1 MKSIAAVGGHEE
13 TPADALTQ
21 PTGVTPANNSQH
33 ENEKGAS
40 QNTFNK
46 SKNTS
51 TGAEMSP
58 LAGHELDIATAPRR
72 NSKKWSQGTI
82 TWGEILSWMKKP
94 ADHKDCGN
102 YLLGTLNGDERNNKS
117 IVDRCAFTLDAD
129 YPQDGFLDR
138 LAARLDGVEW
148 LWHTTASSTP
158 DAPRYRVI
166 VPLAGHVS
174 PEVYRTAVTG
184 LMEDVDVTPQG
195 TKKREFDPSSAE
207 PERYMFKPSEGAPG
221 QFKWDLIP
229 GELLDAQDLITEG
242 GVEERPARCGE
253 ASTPVPAP
261 AAGSERDADSIREY
275 LKSAVMGEAME
286 LSMVEVNRNTALNK
300 AAFKLGTYSHYADVV
315 PDVIGEDAVRA
326 ALVDACKDNGL
337 TVDDGGI
344 NGVLATFESGWED
357 GAKQPK
363 DIPPPQNRTTQR
375 TPPVDGPLTLDMLTG
390 TDWEPVDLVAV
401 RRGQIKAP
409 EATLMRRVDGAF
421 LLTPGKTYS
430 FSGESGSGKSW
441 LALNTARE
449 VLENGGT
456 VLYLDFESDE
466 KDINARLKALGVP
479 EDYLPRVT
487 YIKPGLM
494 NEFFVDVLVAQTYQ
508 FVVIDGV
515 TSALTLSGQSGENLS
530 NSAEA
535 VTRWAASF
543 PDRFANRGGTV
554 VQIDHVVKNGA
565 HGGYASGSQAKR
577 AALTGAAFII
587 EAQKTFSKGQSGS
600 MHVYLGGNKD
610 RTGNLAHLGLDT
622 KKGLLL
628 ADVQVNVNAE
638 TGSVRMHLLPTT
650 QDKHGALKEKITTWL
665 ADGEPRS
672 QREIRAHVKGK
683 MDTVSQVV
691 KELAASGHVRHET
704 EGYVLVEKFCNWD
717 EFALADL
724 DESEDLGELL

>member
-1 MKSIAAVGGHEE
+1 MTSIAVRGHEE
-13 TPADALTQ
+13 TPAESLTVSA
-21 PTGVTPANNSQH
+21 GVTPAMTSLRSEDEQH
-33 ENEKGAS
+33 ES
-40 QNTFNK
+40 VTS

-51 TGAEMSP
+51 NAAELSS

-72 NSKKWSQGTI
+72 NSEKWSQGTI
-82 TWGEILSWMKKP
+82 TWGEILSWMQNP
-94 ADHKDCGN
+94 ADHKECGN
-102 YLLGTLNGDERNNKS
+102 YLLGRLKS
-117 IVDRCAFTLDAD
+117 TGRSNDDLLDRCALTLDAD
-129 YPQDGFLDR
+129 SPKESFLAD
-138 LAARLDGVEW
+138 LDAVLGGYAYVI
-148 LWHTTASSTP
+148 HTTFKSTL

-166 VPLAGHVS
+166 VPLAGRIS
-174 PEVYRTAVTG
+174 PEDFRRSTRAIHERVG
-184 LMEDVDVTPQG
+184 QEH
-195 TKKREFDPSSAE
+195 FDNAGAKPAQ
-207 PERYMFKPSEGAPG
+207 YMFKPSEGAPG
-221 QFKWDLIP
+221 LFRWKHFD
-229 GELLDAQDLITEG
+229 GKLLDALDFITEDLA
-242 GVEERPARCGE
+242 VEEESARGGE
-253 ASTPVPAP
+253 ASTPVPAS
-261 AAGSERDADSIREY
+261 AAGSERDPDSIRRY
-275 LKSAVMGEAME
+275 LEGAVSSAALELSAVGEY
-286 LSMVEVNRNTALNK
+286 RNNALND
-300 AAFKLGTYSHYADVV
+300 AALKLGHYAHYADVA
-315 PDVIGEDAVRA
+315 PVIEKESVKA
-326 ALVDACKDNGL
+326 ALVDACEDNGL
-337 TVDDGGI
+337 TRDYEGGGMH
-344 NGVLATFESGWED
+344 GVLATFEGAWAK

-375 TPPVDGPLTLDMLTG
+375 TPPVDGPLTLDMLRG

-401 RRGQIKAP
+401 RRGEIKAP
-409 EATLMRRVDGAF
+409 EATMMRRVDGAF

-449 VLENGGT
+449 VLGNGDT

-479 EDYLPRVT
+479 EDHLPRVT

-494 NEFFVDVLVAQTYQ
+494 NEFFVDVLVAQGYR

-530 NSAEA
+530 NNAEA
-535 VTRWAASF
+535 VTKWAASF

-554 VQIDHVVKNGA
+554 VQIDHVVKNGS

-610 RTGNLAHLGLDT
+610 RTGNLAHLGLET

-672 QREIRAHVKGK
+672 QREIRAHVNAKTA
-683 MDTVSQVV
+683 TVSEVV
-691 KELAASGHVRHET
+691 KELAASGHVRQET
-704 EGYVLVEKFCNWD
+704 EGYVLGEKFCNWD